1 MRILRGVFRLL
12 IGISFMF
19 LGIQLILEM
28 DYTASS
34 DIGELAL
41 YLSSIT
47 YAIYQLLMAFYDF
60 LEKKK
65 VYSILFWFA
74 ALIPIALPIV
84 FLFQMLES
92 NLDITEISVFI
103 FGLLMLSLHVFDFF
117 FYRNPFPEQLSEM
130 GEIIDF

>member
-34 DIGELAL
+34 DIGELAV

-47 YAIYQLLMAFYDF
+47 YAIYQLLMAFY
-60 LEKKK
+60 
-65 VYSILFWFA
+65 
-74 ALIPIALPIV
+74 
-84 FLFQMLES
+84 
-92 NLDITEISVFI
+92 
-103 FGLLMLSLHVFDFF
+103 LSLIH
-117 FYRNPFPEQLSEM
+117 
-130 GEIIDF
+130 I